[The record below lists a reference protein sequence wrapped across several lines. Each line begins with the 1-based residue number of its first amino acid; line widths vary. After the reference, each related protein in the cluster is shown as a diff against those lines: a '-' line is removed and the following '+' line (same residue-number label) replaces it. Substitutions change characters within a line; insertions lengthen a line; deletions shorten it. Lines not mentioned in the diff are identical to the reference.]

1 VSLYSLSIRR
11 PVMAIV
17 MSLAILLFG
26 VLGFRKLG
34 VREFPS
40 VEAPLITVVTNYRG
54 ASAEVIETQITEPL
68 EESINGIDGIR
79 SLTSTS
85 REGRSTIQVEFDLGA
100 DLERAANDVRDRV
113 FRAQS
118 NLPPDVE
125 PPSISKAD
133 ADGRPVAALAI
144 GSDQRNL
151 LELTRFADD
160 VFRERLQTISGVSRV
175 DIWGSK
181 THAMRL
187 WLDPHKLASY
197 RLSPADVRDA
207 VRRENVELPAGR
219 IEGRDVELTV
229 RTMSRLSTPAEFE
242 ALILKEDGG
251 GMVRLRDVGRVELG
265 PQNQRTILRR
275 NGVPMVALAIRPQP
289 GSNYVEIVD
298 EVRRRVAQI
307 ERHLAPDIELSYA
320 FDSSVFIRK
329 SITEVKQTILWALV
343 LVLAV
348 IFLFL
353 RDWRTTLIP
362 VLAIPV
368 SLIGAFFIMDA
379 AGFSINVLTL
389 LALVLAIGLVVD
401 DAIVV
406 LENVYAKIEGGMA
419 PAEAGVVGTREIFFA
434 VIATTVALVAVLLP
448 IFFLGG
454 LTGRLF
460 REFGATL
467 AGAVIIS
474 SFVAL
479 TLTSMLTTRLLKK
492 RPRQP
497 WLYRATEPFF
507 RRLTAAYRDS
517 LNAFL
522 AHRWLALPILVVCLA
537 AIAFFG
543 RLLPAEL
550 APLEDR
556 SRVAASF
563 KAPEGATYE
572 YMDRYI
578 QAVTGMMLAEYPER
592 RELMTVTSPGF
603 GASTSIN
610 SGFARLWL
618 ADPEERQ
625 RSQGEV
631 AADLRRQL
639 AAFPGAR
646 AFITQDPT
654 IAVGRRWGQPVQFVL
669 QAPTLERLQSA
680 VPAFL
685 ERVGRAPELT
695 TPDVNLIFDKPQL
708 RVEIDRARARD
719 LGISA
724 LDVAE
729 TLQLSLSEQRLGFFI
744 MDGKQFEVIGQVE
757 RRNRDET
764 LDLRNLYVPTEDG
777 QPVPL
782 DKVVTVAEESIPPQ
796 LYRFD
801 RYVSATV
808 SAGLAPGVSMSDG
821 IAAMERIASETLDD
835 TFSTALAGQARDFA
849 ESSRALEF
857 VFLLA
862 LALIYLVLAAQF
874 ESFRDP
880 FIIMLSV
887 PLALAGALFWLWY
900 FHQTLNIF
908 SQIGMIMLI
917 GLITKN
923 GILIVEF
930 ANQRRARGRG
940 VMDAIEEAAVARFRP
955 VLMTSL
961 STMLGILPIALA
973 LGAGAESRVPMGVA
987 VIGGLSVGTLLTL
1000 YVVPAMY
1007 SYLTSR
1013 EWRRS
1018 ISVEGAIDLAAE
1030 AGSAAAAAPA
1040 SISASVDL

>member
-1 VSLYSLSIRR
+1 MSLYSLSIRR
-11 PVMAIV
+11 PVLAIV
-17 MSLAILLFG
+17 MSLTILLFG
-26 VLGFRKLG
+26 ALGFRNLG

-40 VEAPLITVVTNYRG
+40 VDAPLITVVTNYRG
-54 ASAEVIETQITEPL
+54 ASADVIESQITEPL

-79 SLTSTS
+79 TLTSVS

-113 FRAQS
+113 FRAQR
-118 NLPPDVE
+118 NLPPDVD

-133 ADGRPVAALAI
+133 ADGSPVVALTI
-144 GSDQRNL
+144 GSDERNL

-160 VFRERLQTISGVSRV
+160 VFVERLQTIPGVSRI

-181 THAMRL
+181 THSMRL
-187 WLDPHKLASY
+187 WLEPKKLASY
-197 RLSPADVRDA
+197 RLSPMDVRDA
-207 VRRENVELPAGR
+207 IRRENVELPAGR

-229 RTMSRLSTPAEFE
+229 RTMSRLSTPEEFDN
-242 ALILKEDGG
+242 LILKEDSGG
-251 GMVRLRDVGRVELG
+251 VVRLRDVGYAELG

-275 NGVPMVALAIRPQP
+275 NGIPMVALAVRPQP

-298 EVRRRVAQI
+298 EVRRRVVTI

-320 FDSSVFIRK
+320 FDSSTYIRR
-329 SITEVKQTILWALV
+329 SIAEVQQTIFLALGLVV
-343 LVLAV
+343 LV

-362 VLAIPV
+362 VLVIPV
-368 SLIGAFFIMDA
+368 SLVGAFFIMYIG
-379 AGFSINVLTL
+379 GFSINMLTL

-406 LENVYAKIEGGMA
+406 LENVYAKIESGLA

-492 RPRQP
+492 RQRQP

-507 RRLTAAYRDS
+507 QWLSNAYRES
-517 LNAFL
+517 LKTFL
-522 AHRWLALPILVVCLA
+522 GYRWLALPILVLCFA
-537 AIAFFG
+537 GIGYFTS
-543 RLLPAEL
+543 LLPSEL

-556 SRVAASF
+556 SRVAVNM

-578 QAVTGMMLAEYPER
+578 QEVTDVLMAEIPER

-603 GASTSIN
+603 GASTSVN
-610 SGFARLWL
+610 SGFVRLWL
-618 ADPEERQ
+618 TDPEERKRTQ
-625 RSQGEV
+625 MEV
-631 AADLRRQL
+631 VQEVKTRMD
-639 AAFPGAR
+639 AFPGAR
-646 AFITQDPT
+646 AFVTQSPT
-654 IAVGRRWGQPVQFVL
+654 IAVGRRRGQPVQFVI
-669 QAPTLERLQSA
+669 QAPTLSRLQD
-680 VPAFL
+680 VLPAF
-685 ERVGRAPELT
+685 VDRARHDPVLT
-695 TPDVNLIFDKPQL
+695 SPDVDLVFNKPQL
-708 RVEIDRARARD
+708 RVEIDRHRARD

-729 TLQLSLSEQRLGFFI
+729 TLQLSLSEQRVGFFI
-744 MDGKQFEVIGQVE
+744 MDGKQFEIIAQVQRE
-757 RRNRDET
+757 SRDET
-764 LDLRNLYVPTEDG
+764 LDLRNLYVASREG
-777 QPVPL
+777 EPVPL

-808 SAGLAPGVSMSDG
+808 SAGLAPGYSMSDG
-821 IAAMERIASETLDD
+821 IGAMERIADDLLDD
-835 TFSTALAGQARDFA
+835 TFSTTLAGQSRDFA
-849 ESSRALEF
+849 DSSRALLF
-857 VFLLA
+857 VFGLA
-862 LALIYLVLAAQF
+862 LALIYLVLSAQF

-930 ANQRRARGRG
+930 ANQRRARGREA
-940 VMDAIEEAAVARFRP
+940 MEAIQDAATARFRP
-955 VLMTSL
+955 ILMTSL
-961 STMLGILPIALA
+961 STILGILPIALA
-973 LGAGAESRVPMGVA
+973 LGAGSESRIPMGVA

-1007 SYLTSR
+1007 SYLTSH
-1013 EWRRS
+1013 EWKRS
-1018 ISVEGAIDLAAE
+1018 ISVEGAVDLGRE
-1030 AGSAAAAAPA
+1030 TGELIEPGVV
-1040 SISASVDL
+1040 ASVPPPIG

>member
-1 VSLYSLSIRR
+1 MSLYSVSIRR
-11 PVMAIV
+11 PVLAIV
-17 MSLAILLFG
+17 LSLSILLFG
-26 VLGFRKLG
+26 ALGFRNLG

-40 VEAPLITVVTNYRG
+40 VDAPLITVVTNYRG
-54 ASAEVIETQITEPL
+54 ASADVIESQITEPL
-68 EESINGIDGIR
+68 EESVNGIDGIR
-79 SLTSTS
+79 TLTSVS

-113 FRAQS
+113 FRAQR
-118 NLPPDVE
+118 NLPPDVD

-133 ADGRPVAALAI
+133 ADGSPVVALTI

-160 VFRERLQTISGVSRV
+160 VFVERLQTIPGVSRI

-187 WLDPHKLASY
+187 WLDPQKLASY
-197 RLSPADVRDA
+197 RLSPMDVREA

-219 IEGRDVELTV
+219 IEGRDVELTI
-229 RTMSRLSTPAEFE
+229 RTMSRLSTPEEFDN
-242 ALILKEDGG
+242 LILKEDSGG
-251 GMVRLRDVGRVELG
+251 VVRLRDVGRAELG

-298 EVRRRVAQI
+298 EVRRRVETI
-307 ERHLAPDIELSYA
+307 EKHLAPDITLSYA
-320 FDSSVFIRK
+320 FDSSTYIRR
-329 SITEVKQTILWALV
+329 SIAEVQQTIFLALSLVV
-343 LVLAV
+343 LV

-362 VLAIPV
+362 VLVIPV
-368 SLIGAFFIMDA
+368 SLVGAFFVMYV

-406 LENVYAKIEGGMA
+406 LENVYAKIESGLA
-419 PAEAGVVGTREIFFA
+419 PAQAGVVGTREIFFA

-492 RPRQP
+492 RERQP
-497 WLYRATEPFF
+497 WFYRVTEPFF
-507 RRLTAAYRDS
+507 VWLSRSYRES
-517 LNAFL
+517 LITFL
-522 AHRWLALPILVVCLA
+522 GYRWLALPVLLICLVG
-537 AIAFFG
+537 IAFFAN
-543 RLLPAEL
+543 LLPSEL

-556 SRVAASF
+556 SRVAVNM

-578 QAVTGMMLAEYPER
+578 EEVTEVMLTEIPER

-603 GASTSIN
+603 GASTSVN
-610 SGFARLWL
+610 SGFIRLWL
-618 ADPEERQ
+618 TDVEERDRTQ
-625 RSQGEV
+625 MEI
-631 AADLRRQL
+631 ADQVKTRL
-639 AAFPGAR
+639 ADFPGAR
-646 AFITQDPT
+646 AFVTQSPT
-654 IAVGRRWGQPVQFVL
+654 IAVGRRRGQPVQFVI
-669 QAPTLERLQSA
+669 QAPTLNRLRD
-680 VPAFL
+680 VLPAFV
-685 ERVGRAPELT
+685 ERAQHDPVLT
-695 TPDVNLIFDKPQL
+695 TPDVDLVFDKPQL
-708 RVEIDRARARD
+708 RVEIDRHRARD

-729 TLQLSLSEQRLGFFI
+729 TLQLSLSEQRVGFFI
-744 MDGKQFEVIGQVE
+744 MDGKQFEIIAQVNRE
-757 RRNRDET
+757 SRDET
-764 LDLRNLYVPTEDG
+764 LDLRNLYVASREG
-777 QPVPL
+777 EPVPL
-782 DKVVTVAEESIPPQ
+782 DKVVTVTEESIPPQ

-808 SAGLAPGVSMSDG
+808 SAGLAPGYSMSDG
-821 IAAMERIASETLDD
+821 IEAMERIAEDLLDD
-835 TFSTALAGQARDFA
+835 TFSTTLAGQSRDYS
-849 ESSRALEF
+849 ESSRALLY
-857 VFLLA
+857 VFGLA
-862 LALIYLVLAAQF
+862 LALIYLVLSAQF

-930 ANQRRARGRG
+930 ANQRRARGRD
-940 VMDAIEEAAVARFRP
+940 VVEAIQDAATARFRP
-955 VLMTSL
+955 ILMTSL
-961 STMLGILPIALA
+961 STILGILPIALA
-973 LGAGAESRVPMGVA
+973 LGAGSESRIPMGVA

-1007 SYLTSR
+1007 TYLTSR
-1013 EWRRS
+1013 EWKRS
-1018 ISVEGAIDLAAE
+1018 IAVEGAVDVARE
-1030 AGSAAAAAPA
+1030 TGEVVQPA
-1040 SISASVDL
+1040 VASSVTDPIG

>member
-1 VSLYSLSIRR
+1 MSLYSLSIRR
-11 PVMAIV
+11 PVLAIV

-26 VLGFRKLG
+26 FLGFRNLG

-40 VEAPLITVVTNYRG
+40 VDAPLITVVTNYRG
-54 ASAEVIETQITEPL
+54 AAADVIESQITEPL

-79 SLTSTS
+79 TLTSVS
-85 REGRSTIQVEFDLGA
+85 REGRSTIQVEFGLGI

-113 FRAQS
+113 FRAQR
-118 NLPPDVE
+118 NLPPDVD

-133 ADGRPVAALAI
+133 ADASPVVALAV

-151 LELTRFADD
+151 LELTRFAVD
-160 VFRERLQTISGVSRV
+160 VFVERLQTIPGVSRIDV
-175 DIWGSK
+175 WGGK

-187 WLDPHKLASY
+187 WIDPQKLASY
-197 RLSPADVRDA
+197 RLSAMDVRDA

-229 RTMSRLSTPAEFE
+229 RTMSRLSTPDEFE
-242 ALILKEDGG
+242 KLILKQDAGG
-251 GMVRLRDVGRVELG
+251 IVRLRDVGHAELG

-275 NGVPMVALAIRPQP
+275 NGIPMVALAIRPQP

-298 EVRRRVAQI
+298 DVRRRVAVI
-307 ERHLAPDIELSYA
+307 ERNLAPDIELSYA
-320 FDSSVFIRK
+320 FDSSEFIRK
-329 SITEVKQTILWALV
+329 SIAEVQQTIFTALALV
-343 LVLAV
+343 VLV

-362 VLAIPV
+362 VLVIPV
-368 SLIGAFFIMDA
+368 SLIGAFFVMYVM
-379 AGFSINVLTL
+379 GFSINVLTL

-406 LENVYAKIEGGMA
+406 LENVYAKIESGLA
-419 PAEAGVVGTREIFFA
+419 PVEAGVVGTREIFFA

-474 SFVAL
+474 SFIAL

-492 RPRQP
+492 RPRHP
-497 WLYRATEPFF
+497 WFYRVTEPFF
-507 RRLTAAYRDS
+507 LWLTTAYRES
-517 LNAFL
+517 LATFL
-522 AHRWLALPILVVCLA
+522 RHRWLSLPILLVCLA
-537 AIAFFG
+537 GIAFLSSF
-543 RLLPAEL
+543 LPAEL

-556 SRVAASF
+556 SRVAANF

-578 QAVTGMMLAEYPER
+578 ESVTEVLLAEYPER

-603 GASTSIN
+603 GASTSVN
-610 SGFARLWL
+610 SGFVRLWL
-618 ADPEERQ
+618 VEPEERE
-625 RSQGEV
+625 RSQMEIAAAVQTRLGE
-631 AADLRRQL
+631 
-639 AAFPGAR
+639 FPGAR
-646 AFITQDPT
+646 GFVTQDPT
-654 IAVGRRWGQPVQFVL
+654 IAVGRRRGQPVQFVL
-669 QAPTLERLQSA
+669 QAPTLERLQE
-680 VPAFL
+680 VLPAFV
-685 ERVGRAPELT
+685 ERAASDPVLA
-695 TPDVNLIFDKPQL
+695 TPDVDLVFDKPQL
-708 RVEIDRARARD
+708 RVEIDRERAQD

-729 TLQLSLSEQRLGFFI
+729 TLQLSLSEQRLGFFV
-744 MDGKQFEVIGQVE
+744 MDGKQFEVIGQV
-757 RRNRDET
+757 RRENRDET
-764 LDLRNLYVPTEDG
+764 LDLRNLYVASEEG
-777 QPVPL
+777 EPVPL
-782 DKVVTVAEESIPPQ
+782 DKVVTVVEESIPPQ

-808 SAGLAPGVSMSDG
+808 SAGLAPGYTMSDG
-821 IAAMERIASETLDD
+821 IEAMERIADDLLDD
-835 TFSTALAGQARDFA
+835 TFATTLDGQSRDFA
-849 ESSRALEF
+849 ESSRALLF
-857 VFLLA
+857 VFVLA
-862 LALIYLVLAAQF
+862 LALIYLVLSAQF

-930 ANQRRARGRG
+930 ANQRRARGRE
-940 VMDAIEEAAVARFRP
+940 VMDAIQEASVARFRP

-961 STMLGILPIALA
+961 STILGILPIALA
-973 LGAGAESRVPMGVA
+973 LGAGAESRMPMGIA

-1007 SYLTSR
+1007 SYLTTR
-1013 EWRRS
+1013 EWHRS
-1018 ISVEGAIDLAAE
+1018 ISVEGALDLARE
-1030 AGSAAAAAPA
+1030 AGEPMPMPGGTAPGIE
-1040 SISASVDL
+1040 S

>member
-1 VSLYSLSIRR
+1 MSLYSLSIRR
-11 PVMAIV
+11 PVLAIV

-26 VLGFRKLG
+26 FLGFRNLG

-40 VEAPLITVVTNYRG
+40 VDAPLITVVTNYRG
-54 ASAEVIETQITEPL
+54 AAADVIESQITEPL

-79 SLTSTS
+79 TLTSVS
-85 REGRSTIQVEFDLGA
+85 REGRSTIQVEFGLGI

-113 FRAQS
+113 FRAQR
-118 NLPPDVE
+118 NLPPDVD

-133 ADGRPVAALAI
+133 ADAFPVLALAV

-160 VFRERLQTISGVSRV
+160 VFVERLQTIPGVSRV

-187 WLDPHKLASY
+187 WIDPQKLASY
-197 RLSPADVRDA
+197 RLSPMDVRDA
-207 VRRENVELPAGR
+207 VRRENIELPAGR

-229 RTMSRLSTPAEFE
+229 RTMSRLSTPDEFE
-242 ALILKEDGG
+242 DLILKQDAGG
-251 GMVRLRDVGRVELG
+251 VVRLRDVGRAELG

-275 NGVPMVALAIRPQP
+275 NGVPMVALAVRPQP

-298 EVRRRVAQI
+298 EVRRRVSLI
-307 ERHLAPDIELSYA
+307 ERNLAPDIELSYA
-320 FDSSVFIRK
+320 FDSSRFIRR
-329 SITEVKQTILWALV
+329 SIAEVQQTIFLALALV
-343 LVLAV
+343 VLV

-362 VLAIPV
+362 VLVIPV
-368 SLIGAFFIMDA
+368 SLIGAFFVMYLM
-379 AGFSINVLTL
+379 GFSINVLTL

-406 LENVYAKIEGGMA
+406 LENVYSKIEAGLV
-419 PAEAGVVGTREIFFA
+419 PVEAGVVGTREIFFA
-434 VIATTVALVAVLLP
+434 VIATTAALVAVLLP

-479 TLTSMLTTRLLKK
+479 TLTSMLSTRLLKK

-497 WLYRATEPFF
+497 WLYRVTEPFF
-507 RRLTAAYRDS
+507 RWLTGAYRDS
-517 LNAFL
+517 LATFL
-522 AHRWLALPILVVCLA
+522 GRRWLALPVLAVC
-537 AIAFFG
+537 IAGIFFFTD
-543 RLLPAEL
+543 LLPAEL

-556 SRVAASF
+556 SRVAVNF

-578 QAVTGMMLAEYPER
+578 ESVTAVLMSEYPER

-603 GASTSIN
+603 GASTSVN
-610 SGFARLWL
+610 SGFVRLWL
-618 ADPEERQ
+618 TDPEERD
-625 RSQGEV
+625 RSQMEV
-631 AADLRRQL
+631 AADVRRRI
-639 AAFPGAR
+639 ADFPGAR
-646 AFITQDPT
+646 GFVTQAPT
-654 IAVGRRWGQPVQFVL
+654 IAVGRRWGQPLKFVV
-669 QAPTLERLQSA
+669 QAPTLERLQE
-680 VPAFL
+680 VLPGFL
-685 ERVGRAPELT
+685 ERARAEPVLV
-695 TPDVNLIFDKPQL
+695 TPDVDLVFDKPQL
-708 RVEIDRARARD
+708 RVEIDRERAQD

-724 LDVAE
+724 RDVAE

-744 MDGKQFEVIGQVE
+744 MDGKQFEVIGQVQRE
-757 RRNRDET
+757 NRDET
-764 LDLRNLYVPTEDG
+764 LDLKNLYVASEADD
-777 QPVPL
+777 PVPL
-782 DKVVTVAEESIPPQ
+782 EKVVSVTEESIPPQ

-808 SAGLAPGVSMSDG
+808 SAGLAPGYTMSDG
-821 IAAMERIASETLDD
+821 IAAMQRIADDLLDD
-835 TFSTALAGQARDFA
+835 TFATTLTGESRDFA
-849 ESSRALEF
+849 ESSRALIF
-857 VFLLA
+857 VFVLA

-930 ANQRRARGRG
+930 ANQRRARGRE
-940 VMDAIEEAAVARFRP
+940 VMDAIQEAATARFRP

-973 LGAGAESRVPMGVA
+973 LGAGSESRVPMGVA

-1007 SYLTSR
+1007 SYLTTR

-1018 ISVEGAIDLAAE
+1018 ISVEGAIDLGRETGQLAP
-1030 AGSAAAAAPA
+1030 AAAQ
-1040 SISASVDL
+1040 SHRLE

>member
-1 VSLYSLSIRR
+1 VL
-11 PVMAIV
+11 AIV

-26 VLGFRKLG
+26 GLGFRNLG

-40 VEAPLITVVTNYRG
+40 VDAPLITVVTNYRG
-54 ASAEVIETQITEPL
+54 AAADVIESQITEPL

-79 SLTSTS
+79 TLTSVS
-85 REGRSTIQVEFDLGA
+85 REGRSTIQVEFGLGI

-118 NLPPDVE
+118 NLPPDVD

-133 ADGRPVAALAI
+133 ADARPVVALAV
-144 GSDQRNL
+144 GSDERNL

-160 VFRERLQTISGVSRV
+160 VFVERLQTIPGVSRI
-175 DIWGSK
+175 DIWGGK
-181 THAMRL
+181 THSMRL
-187 WLDPHKLASY
+187 WIDPQRLAGY
-197 RLSPADVRDA
+197 RLSPMDVRDA

-229 RTMSRLSTPAEFE
+229 RTMSRLSTPDEFE
-242 ALILKEDGG
+242 NLILKQDAGG
-251 GMVRLRDVGRVELG
+251 VVRLRDIGSAELG

-298 EVRRRVAQI
+298 EVRRRVALI
-307 ERHLAPDIELSYA
+307 ERNLAPDIELSYA
-320 FDSSVFIRK
+320 FDSTQFIRK
-329 SITEVKQTILWALV
+329 SIREVQQTIFTALALV
-343 LVLAV
+343 VLV

-362 VLAIPV
+362 VLVIPV
-368 SLIGAFFIMDA
+368 SLIGAFFIMYVM
-379 AGFSINVLTL
+379 GFSINVLTL

-406 LENVYAKIEGGMA
+406 LENVYSKIESGLV
-419 PAEAGVVGTREIFFA
+419 PVEAGVVGTREIFFA

-492 RPRQP
+492 RSRQP
-497 WLYRATEPFF
+497 WLYRVTEPFF
-507 RRLTAAYRDS
+507 RWLTAAYRNS
-517 LNAFL
+517 LATFL
-522 AHRWLALPILVVCLA
+522 RHRWLALPILLVCLA
-537 AIAFFG
+537 GIGWLSA
-543 RLLPAEL
+543 LLPAEL

-556 SRVAASF
+556 SRIAINF
-563 KAPEGATYE
+563 KAPEGATFE

-578 QAVTGMMLAEYPER
+578 EAVTDAMLSEYSER

-603 GASTSIN
+603 GASTSVN
-610 SGFARLWL
+610 SGFVRLWL
-618 ADPEERQ
+618 VEPEERE
-625 RSQGEV
+625 RSQTEI
-631 AADLRRQL
+631 ADSVSERLRD
-639 AAFPGAR
+639 FPGAR
-646 AFITQDPT
+646 AFVTQEPT
-654 IAVGRRWGQPVQFVL
+654 IAVGRRRGQPVQFVL
-669 QAPTLERLQSA
+669 QAPTLERLQE
-680 VPAFL
+680 VLPAFV
-685 ERVGRAPELT
+685 ERARNDPVLT
-695 TPDVNLIFDKPQL
+695 TPDVDLVFDKPQL
-708 RVEIDRARARD
+708 RVEIDRERAQD

-729 TLQLSLSEQRLGFFI
+729 TLQLSLSEQRLGFFV
-744 MDGKQFEVIGQVE
+744 MDGKQFEVISQVLRE
-757 RRNRDET
+757 NRDET
-764 LDLRNLYVPTEDG
+764 LDLRNLYVASEG
-777 QPVPL
+777 GEPVPL
-782 DKVVTVAEESIPPQ
+782 DKVVAVVEESIPPQ

-808 SAGLAPGVSMSDG
+808 SAGLAPGYTMSDG
-821 IAAMERIASETLDD
+821 ITAMQRIADELLDD
-835 TFSTALAGQARDFA
+835 TFATTLAGQSRDFA
-849 ESSRALEF
+849 ESSRALLF
-857 VFLLA
+857 VFVLA
-862 LALIYLVLAAQF
+862 LALIYLVLSAQF

-930 ANQRRARGRG
+930 ANQRRARGRK
-940 VMDAIEEAAVARFRP
+940 VMEAIQEASVARFRP
-955 VLMTSL
+955 VLMTTL
-961 STMLGILPIALA
+961 STILGILPIALA
-973 LGAGAESRVPMGVA
+973 LGAGSESRVPMGVA

-1018 ISVEGAIDLAAE
+1018 ISVEGAIDMGRE
-1030 AGSAAAAAPA
+1030 AGEPVLAGLQAERA
-1040 SISASVDL
+1040 SGREPTRG